1 MSSNEID
8 NLNETIAQ
16 ALQQM
21 KVEQGDKFSL
31 KKGNLAELSRRSSIS
46 RKRLRNAKKHG
57 FQIPVYRNTG
67 RKKDNTVLSG
77 CTAIIDNMRRKGV
90 MNSNVILERLQENGY
105 KGGLTRVK
113 NYISGHRN
121 LVPEKCEAVAPQGSR
136 GQRYTSAPCEQ
147 FQMDWGFV
155 NVDRD
160 DGGSYHA
167 ACFAMMSHHCGS
179 RYIDF
184 FPNVKKENLFIGMI
198 HAFRRLVVPTT
209 VLADNF

>member
-77 CTAIIDNMRRKGV
+77 CTAIIDNMLRKGV
-90 MNSNVILERLQENGY
+90 MNSNVILERLCC
-105 KGGLTRVK
+105 VK
-113 NYISGHRN
+113 
-121 LVPEKCEAVAPQGSR
+121 
-136 GQRYTSAPCEQ
+136 
-147 FQMDWGFV
+147 
-155 NVDRD
+155 
-160 DGGSYHA
+160 
-167 ACFAMMSHHCGS
+167 
-179 RYIDF
+179 
-184 FPNVKKENLFIGMI
+184 
-198 HAFRRLVVPTT
+198 
-209 VLADNF
+209 